1 MIPFVVLGREA
12 YGLRKSALPPIK
24 HAFCKCLIALSF
36 RRLADFSGTRVFDA
50 RVLNSSGCLFV
61 IWLMRSPLPS
71 SSAVARL
78 KLMGKWVS
86 LATQSTHKAAT

>member
-12 YGLRKSALPPIK
+12 NGPRKSALPPIK
-24 HAFCKCLIALSF
+24 NAFCKCLIALSF
-36 RRLADFSGTRVFDA
+36 RRLADFVGARVFDA

-61 IWLMRSPLPS
+61 IWPMRSPLPS

-78 KLMGKWVS
+78 KLVGKWVS
-86 LATQSTHKAAT
+86 LAIQSTHEAPT